1 MKASS
6 FALAAV
12 LALLAATSSAVRAG
26 ELVVIASTDSEFGVG
41 SVLDGARAIQ
51 VADGQSVT
59 LVSSD
64 GRTLKLRG
72 PYSGRPDP
80 APDTGDSGLL
90 DALADI
96 VKPTKKDVSTAGIMR
111 STLYAPKQPWV
122 IDSGQSGAH
131 CVLPGRPVLLWR
143 PIAVGAA
150 SAALKADADPSGG
163 QSGDPA
169 GGQADVTWRD
179 GGYTAPWPAGL
190 PLADGAT
197 YQLEFAVTGKTQRL
211 SIHQVPGE
219 LDSDVSRA
227 VWMHAKGC
235 TAQAKALLGKL
246 S

>member
-12 LALLAATSSAVRAG
+12 LALLTAASGAARAG

-51 VADGQSVT
+51 LADGHSVT

-64 GRTLKLRG
+64 GRTLKLQG

-80 APDTGDSGLL
+80 LPDTGDSGLL
-90 DALADI
+90 AALSDI
-96 VKPTKKDVSTAGIMR
+96 VKPTEQNVSTAGIMR
-111 STLYAPKQPWV
+111 SSLYAPKQPWV

-131 CVLPGRPVLLWR
+131 CVLPGRPTLLWR
-143 PIAVGAA
+143 PIAIGSVAA
-150 SAALKADADPSGG
+150 SLKAPD
-163 QSGDPA
+163 
-169 GGQADVTWRD
+169 GQAGVTWQE
-179 GGYTAPWPAGL
+179 GSYTTPWPSEL
-190 PLADGAT
+190 PLADGAS
-197 YQLEFAVTGKTQRL
+197 YQLEFTFTGKSPLL

-227 VWMHAKGC
+227 VWMHEQGC
-235 TAQAKALLGKL
+235 TVQARVLLGTL

>member
-12 LALLAATSSAVRAG
+12 LALLAATSGAARAG

-41 SVLDGARAIQ
+41 SVLDGRQAIQ

-80 APDTGDSGLL
+80 APDAGGAAGAGGSALL

-96 VKPTKKDVSTAGIMR
+96 VKPTAQDVSTAGIMR
-111 STLYAPKQPWV
+111 SSLYAPKQPWV

-131 CVLPGRPVLLWR
+131 CVLPGRPALLWR
-143 PIAVGAA
+143 PIAIGAA

-163 QSGDPA
+163 PA
-169 GGQADVTWRD
+169 GVIWQD
-179 GGYTAPWPAGL
+179 GSYTAPWPAGL
-190 PLADGAT
+190 PFADGAT
-197 YQLEFAVTGKTQRL
+197 YQLEFTVTGKTRRL
-211 SIHQVPGE
+211 SIHQVPGD

-235 TAQAKALLGKL
+235 TAQAKALLGTL